1 MRFKVGNIYKDR
13 GGRSYTFITH
23 IPEAVAEAQLVFLSV
38 KDQKVHTRY
47 VDGMVGSPSEYDIL
61 PPEKGIV
68 RLYPALYKNISN
80 GGFRLSAFL
89 YETCPEEAVRLVTEY
104 PPVLI
109 SEE

>member
-61 PPEKGIV
+61 PPEQGIV
-68 RLYPALYKNISN
+68 NLYPALHRGKDGKYYVDCYLYSECPAGAI
-80 GGFRLSAFL
+80 RLA
-89 YETCPEEAVRLVTEY
+89 TEC
-104 PPVLI
+104 PPVI
-109 SEE
+109 VKED